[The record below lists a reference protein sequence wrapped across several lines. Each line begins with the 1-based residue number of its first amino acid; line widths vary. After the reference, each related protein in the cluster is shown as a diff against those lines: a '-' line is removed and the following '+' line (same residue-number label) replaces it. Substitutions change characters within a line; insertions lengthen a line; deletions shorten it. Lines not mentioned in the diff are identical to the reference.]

1 MPASAPTSTSPDT
14 ALTRPKNAPRPS
26 GCSPRLVVSQKATPT
41 MPATKRASTALL
53 VTSPVTNSQ
62 LNTALN
68 STTKPNRPAIRPQ
81 FLRLIGSAPPVRLD
95 RAVGREQAEDDDRE
109 EVDDVLQVEG
119 SLAEGIQVAHRG
131 EIADQLAHPA
141 LRLGRRPADDPGHQ
155 QHHEGDQRRHHLRFG
170 QRGDEEADGHVRRAH
185 QEQPEIPEQD
195 RAPFHPVRVL
205 GDELDQHRIG
215 DGQPQGADQD
225 GERGQILAP
234 DDLGRGE
241 RGRVEQL
248 DGLLPLLLRH
258 QPHGEEGHDEDEDH
272 AQVAEEV
279 AEDGVLEV
287 QAVRHLGRVEA
298 HVHERGLLVGAEQPE
313 EEVGADDDEER
324 EHHVRDG
331 SREVDVQLLLGDG
344 DGVVHGDQAVV
355 SLRKIS
361 SREGAGPTWPSAVA
375 APAWAFCSP
384 GRVSSATTLPCEM
397 IRTRWQ
403 VATTSGRMW
412 VERMMVCL
420 PASDLISSRT
430 SMIWAGSRPIVG
442 SSRISTSGS
451 LSSAWAS
458 PTRCRCPLERLPITR
473 RTNLSQLVLTA
484 TRSTSLSR
492 CLRGTP
498 LISATK
504 RRYARTVMSV

>member
-26 GCSPRLVVSQKATPT
+26 GFSPRLVTSQRA
-41 MPATKRASTALL
+41 MPATPAARRAITPALATL
-53 VTSPVTNSQ
+53 PVTNSQ
-62 LNTALN
+62 LNTALK
-68 STTKPNRPAIRPQ
+68 STTTPNRPAIRPQ
-81 FLRLIGSAPPVRLD
+81 LLRLIGSAPPVRLD
-95 RAVGREQAEDDDRE
+95 RAVGREEAEDDDRE

-225 GERGQILAP
+225 GERCQVLAP

-313 EEVGADDDEER
+313 EEVGAD
-324 EHHVRDG
+324 
-331 SREVDVQLLLGDG
+331 G
-344 DGVVHGDQAVV
+344 DGVVHGDQAEV

-397 IRTRWQ
+397 ISTRWQ

-430 SMIWAGSRPIVG
+430 SMIWAGSSPTVG